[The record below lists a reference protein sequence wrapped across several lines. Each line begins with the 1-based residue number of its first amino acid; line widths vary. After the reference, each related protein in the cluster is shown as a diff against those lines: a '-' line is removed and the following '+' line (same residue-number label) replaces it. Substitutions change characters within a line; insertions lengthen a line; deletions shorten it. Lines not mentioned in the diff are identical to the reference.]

1 MIEITERARDYLAK
15 LVQQQDE
22 SGLGLRIAVR
32 DAGTPRA
39 ECDLKFCAEGTQLK
53 NDLAVDC
60 GAFTLFVAA
69 DSAEWLDDAQVDF
82 ETDTTGGQLAVRAPN
97 IKGRAPAADA
107 PAEQR
112 VQWVL
117 DSEVNPGLAAHGGN
131 VSLVEITDDRRAVL
145 RFGGG
150 CHGCGMADVTLK
162 QGIETVLMER
172 VPELAG
178 IVDATD
184 HASGENPYYQ
194 PGDRGRSAL

>member
-39 ECDLKFCAEGTQLK
+39 ECDLKFCAEGTQLRD
-53 NDLAVDC
+53 DLAVDC

-69 DSAEWLDDAQVDF
+69 DSAGWLDNAQVDY
-82 ETDTTGGQLAVRAPN
+82 ETDATGGQLAVRAPD
-97 IKGRAPAADA
+97 IKGHAPADDA
-107 PAEQR
+107 PADER
-112 VQWVL
+112 VRWVIE
-117 DSEVNPGLAAHGGN
+117 SEINPGLASHGGR
-131 VSLVEITDDRRAVL
+131 VSLVEITGDRRAVL

-162 QGIETVLMER
+162 QGIEKVLRER
-172 VPELAG
+172 VPELEG
-178 IVDATD
+178 IEDATD
-184 HASGENPYYQ
+184 HASGENPYYRA
-194 PGDRGRSAL
+194 GDRGQSAL